1 MAPLFSAAVWS
12 GLPGQADSRNF
23 TIAEL
28 PPLPA
33 VESGADSQADEQ
45 PTTRWYRLTR
55 RTALS
60 QLATSWGLM
69 SSHWRLST
77 ISR

>member
-33 VESGADSQADEQ
+33 VESEHSQADEQ
-45 PTTRWYRLTR
+45 PTTVGI
-55 RTALS
+55 AS
-60 QLATSWGLM
+60 PGEP
-69 SSHWRLST
+69 H
-77 ISR
+77 